1 MLNQRIDILTFKQP
15 LELTI
20 TLDKEL
26 GIKNVTQRKV
36 TWSDDEF
43 LDKIF
48 KVFMV
53 RDNIKLDEKY
63 IFYLKRNDE
72 IVKKISKD
80 KRLRELQLKKD
91 DEIYVSYNELKTSDK
106 EIKLEAKIINIRDQI
121 SKRVYGSESSRNM
134 NSKNSSLNNIFQKI
148 NKKVLFYLGI
158 ILLFIILALF
168 ILLSKF
174 LKNKKNEE
182 NNQIDTDINLNDV
195 AIEKP
200 LEYKTEKLVIKKS
213 YPLHFLLRFESKKS
227 TEIVIEGENNTM
239 QNILEISDFIF
250 IVRENKTEKDDNNL
264 IEKELYVGYIGLLNH
279 TMINE
284 TDETLTIYD
293 KQLNEFIND
302 NSNLNYG
309 KIDDLIKNI
318 GEEGNLCFAKI
329 EFYLNG
335 EIKNYYI
342 PNGFEEPDFTYIEDI
357 SLLIIPK
364 ISPHLYNSNISQ
376 ESKGISFNNNTDN
389 LSKEF
394 NNKYKKYTVPYKQ
407 FNSEKSRNTRGI

>member
-26 GIKNVTQRKV
+26 GIKNITQRKV
-36 TWSDDEF
+36 TWYDDEF

-53 RDNIKLDEKY
+53 RDNIQLDEKY

-72 IVKKISKD
+72 LVKKLSKD

-121 SKRVYGSESSRNM
+121 SERVYGSESSRNM

-182 NNQIDTDINLNDV
+182 NNQII
-195 AIEKP
+195 
-200 LEYKTEKLVIKKS
+200 
-213 YPLHFLLRFESKKS
+213 
-227 TEIVIEGENNTM
+227 
-239 QNILEISDFIF
+239 Q
-250 IVRENKTEKDDNNL
+250 
-264 IEKELYVGYIGLLNH
+264 
-279 TMINE
+279 
-284 TDETLTIYD
+284 
-293 KQLNEFIND
+293 
-302 NSNLNYG
+302 
-309 KIDDLIKNI
+309 
-318 GEEGNLCFAKI
+318 
-329 EFYLNG
+329 
-335 EIKNYYI
+335 
-342 PNGFEEPDFTYIEDI
+342 
-357 SLLIIPK
+357 
-364 ISPHLYNSNISQ
+364 
-376 ESKGISFNNNTDN
+376 
-389 LSKEF
+389 
-394 NNKYKKYTVPYKQ
+394 
-407 FNSEKSRNTRGI
+407 